1 VIQCDSFVQ
10 AHGPGIGLER
20 WIGPSNGDIASLPM
34 SEAWRRPFRSQRAKD
49 SRWFGE
55 GGFIF
60 RDHHIW
66 YNMQSRELLGLP
78 SYRLAGYRSVANSEF
93 STRVFEVPSKP
104 LWVNADVHWD
114 GPPEACFDGC
124 AAYLMVAALDGKSG
138 AVLPG
143 YEEGRCVMMNVN
155 STRLMLAWNG
165 SKPLHEE
172 HAGNLVRL
180 RLFYRDATVFAL
192 GA

>member
-1 VIQCDSFVQ
+1 
-10 AHGPGIGLER
+10 
-20 WIGPSNGDIASLPM
+20 M

-104 LWVNADVHWD
+104 LWVNADVD
-114 GPPEACFDGC
+114 ASSGITFDEFCSAVAKMENSDLKKTLTSQPED
-124 AAYLMVAALDGKSG
+124 
-138 AVLPG
+138 
-143 YEEGRCVMMNVN
+143 EN
-155 STRLMLAWNG
+155 SNCCI
-165 SKPLHEE
+165 S
-172 HAGNLVRL
+172 
-180 RLFYRDATVFAL
+180 
-192 GA
+192 